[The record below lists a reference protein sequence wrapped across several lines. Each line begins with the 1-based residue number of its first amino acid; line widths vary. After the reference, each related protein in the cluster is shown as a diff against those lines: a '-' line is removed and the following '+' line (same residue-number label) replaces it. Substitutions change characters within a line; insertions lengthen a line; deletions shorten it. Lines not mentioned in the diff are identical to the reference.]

1 MALACNKANIGD
13 PDLDMALA
21 KLSES
26 DKQEICRAMAGLSG
40 RKAAAEARTLAD
52 FYGVHPAR
60 IYDAA
65 RSVRPERK
73 RRSDAGQRKV
83 DLLANP
89 ATRAV
94 SEFVANQ
101 KVSPELATI
110 VVKANP
116 DLFGE
121 MPDVSQAT
129 IRRYLRD
136 HGLSR
141 VQAKESSITYRPWEA
156 KFPGEIF
163 QFDIS
168 GVKERWMDIRTRR
181 IHKVGVLDV
190 SKNHPNTRTDRVPVW
205 KFTLVDDKSRKKF
218 VRFVACPKANT
229 VHVVDF
235 LREAFLE
242 LGLPQKLYTDNDSVI
257 VNKRTMRGA
266 GFLNEAFKD
275 SGGFTLIQ
283 HTPGSPQAT
292 GKVER
297 THQTIEEYE
306 RLIGVKAEFG
316 TAVTIEQLNRFAVLV
331 CERQNSRICKATGR
345 VPDLAFRST
354 ANPYRRIDPAQFD
367 AAFKGRDLSVRV
379 AADVTISIDGIKY
392 QLSRRDEFPF
402 TELAAAK
409 QKVEVYWL
417 DEDEQFG
424 LITPTGDKFIIEKV
438 VAAADASG
446 EFKALPETRQ
456 TRNRRLV
463 KDSQKETI
471 RAVKERR
478 KANKDAEIDAPVFIV
493 PGLDTAEFGE
503 AAPQSEK
510 VLEFPRPVVDGNEE
524 RLDDLTYHLASD
536 KPAASRRLD
545 SWAALEFLQ
554 AEFGVPEV
562 PCEALDAAKAWL
574 RDLYADKDVI
584 SEADISQAFCD
595 RRAESRS
602 ESRLQAAG

>member
-73 RRSDAGQRKV
+73 RRSDAGRRKV

-94 SEFVANQ
+94 SELVANQ

-266 GFLNEAFKD
+266 SFLNEAFKD

-316 TAVTIEQLNRFAVLV
+316 SAVTIEQLNQFAELV
-331 CERQNSRICKATGR
+331 CERQNSRICKATGM
-345 VPDLAFRST
+345 VPNLAFRST
-354 ANPYRRIDPAQFD
+354 ANPYRRIDAAQFD
-367 AAFKGRDLSVRV
+367 AAFKGRDLSIRV
-379 AADVTISIDGIKY
+379 AADVTISIDGVKY

-402 TELAAAK
+402 VELAAAK

-493 PGLDTAEFGE
+493 PGLDTAAFGE

-510 VLEFPRPVVDGNEE
+510 VLEFPRTVVDGDAEK
-524 RLDDLTYHLASD
+524 LDDLTFGLASER
-536 KPAASRRLD
+536 PAASRRLD

-554 AEFGVPEV
+554 SDFGVPEE
-562 PCEALDAAKAWL
+562 PCAELDAAKQWL
-574 RDLYADKDVI
+574 RELYDGKDLI

-595 RRAESRS
+595 ARS
-602 ESRLQAAG
+602 EHLLQAAG

>member
-26 DKQEICRAMAGLSG
+26 DKQEIRRAMAGLAG
-40 RKAAAEARTLAD
+40 RRAAAEVRTLAA
-52 FYGVHPAR
+52 FYGVHSAR

-141 VQAKESSITYRPWEA
+141 VQAKESSITYRPFEA

-306 RLIGVKAEFG
+306 RLIGVKVEFG
-316 TAVTIEQLNRFAVLV
+316 SAVTIEQLNQFAELV
-331 CERQNSRICKATGR
+331 CERQNSRICKATGM
-345 VPDLAFRST
+345 VPNLAFRST
-354 ANPYRRIDPAQFD
+354 ANPYRRIDAAQFD
-367 AAFKGRDLSVRV
+367 AAFKGRDLSIRV
-379 AADVTISIDGIKY
+379 AADVTISIDGVKY

-402 TELAAAK
+402 VELAAAK

-446 EFKALPETRQ
+446 EFKVLPETRQ

-493 PGLDTAEFGE
+493 PGLDTAAFGE

-510 VLEFPRPVVDGNEE
+510 VLEFPRTVVDGDAEK
-524 RLDDLTYHLASD
+524 LDDLTFGLASER
-536 KPAASRRLD
+536 PAASRRLD

-554 AEFGVPEV
+554 SDFGVPEE
-562 PCEALDAAKAWL
+562 PCTELDAAKQWL
-574 RDLYADKDVI
+574 RELYDGKDLI

-595 RRAESRS
+595 ARS
-602 ESRLQAAG
+602 EHLLQAAG

>member
-1 MALACNKANIGD
+1 
-13 PDLDMALA
+13 
-21 KLSES
+21 
-26 DKQEICRAMAGLSG
+26 MAGLAG
-40 RKAAAEARTLAD
+40 RRAAAEVRTLAA
-52 FYGVHPAR
+52 FYGVHSAR

-141 VQAKESSITYRPWEA
+141 VQAKESTVTYRPWEA

-306 RLIGVKAEFG
+306 RLIGVKVEFG
-316 TAVTIEQLNRFAVLV
+316 SAVTIEQLNQFAELV
-331 CERQNSRICKATGR
+331 CERQNSRICRTTGL
-345 VPDLAFRST
+345 VPNVAFRST

-367 AAFKGRDLSVRV
+367 AAFKGRDLSLRI
-379 AADVTISIDGIKY
+379 APDVTISVDGVKY
-392 QLSRRDEFPF
+392 QLSRRDEYPF
-402 TELAAAK
+402 QELAVAREK
-409 QKVEVYWL
+409 IEVYWL
-417 DEDEQFG
+417 DDDDQFG
-424 LITPTGDKFIIEKV
+424 CITPTGDKFIIEKV
-438 VAAADASG
+438 EAHADESG
-446 EFKALPETRQ
+446 EFKALPETKQ
-456 TRNRRLV
+456 TRNRRLL
-463 KDSQKETI
+463 KTSQKETI
-471 RAVKERR
+471 REVKERR
-478 KANKDAEIDAPVFIV
+478 KANKAAEIDEPVFLV

-510 VLEFPRPVVDGNEE
+510 VLEFPRPVVEGNEE
-524 RLDDLTYHLASD
+524 RLDELTYHLASD

-554 AEFGVPEV
+554 AEFGVPEA

-574 RDLYADKDVI
+574 RDLFTGKDLV

-595 RRAESRS
+595 QRAEAGA

>member
-26 DKQEICRAMAGLSG
+26 DKQEIRRAMAGLAG
-40 RKAAAEARTLAD
+40 RRAAAEVRTLAA
-52 FYGVHPAR
+52 FYGVHSAR

-141 VQAKESSITYRPWEA
+141 VQAKESSITYRPFEA

-163 QFDIS
+163 QFDIA

-306 RLIGVKAEFG
+306 RLIGVKVEFG
-316 TAVTIEQLNRFAVLV
+316 SAVTIEQLNQFAELV
-331 CERQNSRICKATGR
+331 CERQNSRICKATGM
-345 VPDLAFRST
+345 VPNLAFRST
-354 ANPYRRIDPAQFD
+354 ANPYRRIDAAQFD
-367 AAFKGRDLSVRV
+367 AAFKGRDLSIRV
-379 AADVTISIDGIKY
+379 AADVTISIDGVKY

-402 TELAAAK
+402 VELAAAK

-446 EFKALPETRQ
+446 EFKVLPETRQ

-493 PGLDTAEFGE
+493 PGLDTAAFGE

-510 VLEFPRPVVDGNEE
+510 VLEFPRTVVDGDAEK
-524 RLDDLTYHLASD
+524 LDDLTFGLASER
-536 KPAASRRLD
+536 PAASRRLD

-554 AEFGVPEV
+554 SDFGVPEE
-562 PCEALDAAKAWL
+562 PCTELDAAKQWL
-574 RDLYADKDVI
+574 RELYDGKDLI

-595 RRAESRS
+595 ARS
-602 ESRLQAAG
+602 EHLLQAAG

>member
-13 PDLDMALA
+13 PDLDMLA

-26 DKQEICRAMAGLSG
+26 DKQEIRRAMAGLAG
-40 RKAAAEARTLAD
+40 RRAAAEVRTLAA
-52 FYGVHPAR
+52 FYGVHSAR

-141 VQAKESSITYRPWEA
+141 VQAKESSITYRPFEA

-306 RLIGVKAEFG
+306 RLIGVKVEFG
-316 TAVTIEQLNRFAVLV
+316 SAVTIEQLNQFAELV
-331 CERQNSRICKATGR
+331 CERQNSRICKATGM
-345 VPDLAFRST
+345 VPNLAFRST
-354 ANPYRRIDPAQFD
+354 ANPYRRIDAAQFD
-367 AAFKGRDLSVRV
+367 AAFKGRDLSIRV
-379 AADVTISIDGIKY
+379 AADVTISIDGVKY

-402 TELAAAK
+402 VELAAAK

-446 EFKALPETRQ
+446 EFKVLPETRQ

-493 PGLDTAEFGE
+493 PGLDTAAFGE

-510 VLEFPRPVVDGNEE
+510 VLEFPRTVVDGDAEK
-524 RLDDLTYHLASD
+524 LDDLTFGLASER
-536 KPAASRRLD
+536 PAASRRLD

-554 AEFGVPEV
+554 SDFGVPEE
-562 PCEALDAAKAWL
+562 PCTELDAAKQWL
-574 RDLYADKDVI
+574 RELYDGKDLI

-595 RRAESRS
+595 ARS
-602 ESRLQAAG
+602 EHLLQAAG

>member
-73 RRSDAGQRKV
+73 RRSDAGSRKV
-83 DLLANP
+83 DLLANS

-101 KVSPELATI
+101 KVSPELATL
-110 VVKANP
+110 VVRANP

-141 VQAKESSITYRPWEA
+141 AQAKESVITYRPFEA

-168 GVKERWMDIRTRR
+168 GVKERWMDVKTRR

-205 KFTLVDDKSRKKF
+205 KFTLIDDKSRKKF

-493 PGLDTAEFGE
+493 PGLDTAAFGE

-510 VLEFPRPVVDGNEE
+510 VLEFPRTVVDGDAEK
-524 RLDDLTYHLASD
+524 LDDLTFGLASER
-536 KPAASRRLD
+536 PAASRRLD

-595 RRAESRS
+595 QRAEAGS

>member
-26 DKQEICRAMAGLSG
+26 DKQEIRRAMAGLAG
-40 RKAAAEARTLAD
+40 RRAAAEVRTLAA
-52 FYGVHPAR
+52 FYGVHSAR

-141 VQAKESSITYRPWEA
+141 VQAKESSITYRPFEA
-156 KFPGEIF
+156 KLPGEIF

-306 RLIGVKAEFG
+306 RLIGVKVEFG
-316 TAVTIEQLNRFAVLV
+316 SAVTIEQLNQFAELV
-331 CERQNSRICKATGR
+331 CERQNSRICKATGM
-345 VPDLAFRST
+345 VPNLAFRST
-354 ANPYRRIDPAQFD
+354 ANPYRRIDAAQFD
-367 AAFKGRDLSVRV
+367 AAFKGRDLSIRV
-379 AADVTISIDGIKY
+379 AADVTISIDGVKY

-402 TELAAAK
+402 VELAAAK

-493 PGLDTAEFGE
+493 PGLDTAAFGE

-510 VLEFPRPVVDGNEE
+510 VLEFPRTVVDGDAEK
-524 RLDDLTYHLASD
+524 LDDLTFGLASER
-536 KPAASRRLD
+536 PAASRRLD

-554 AEFGVPEV
+554 SDFGVPEE
-562 PCEALDAAKAWL
+562 PCTELDAAKQWL
-574 RDLYADKDVI
+574 RELYDGKDLI

-595 RRAESRS
+595 ARS
-602 ESRLQAAG
+602 EHLLQAAG